1 MYVSYYFGEEYK
13 TSGLN
18 DTFKKTTLTLG
29 MTRYLWFTE
38 YESSDVLIEILFVSL
53 IHI

>member
-1 MYVSYYFGEEYK
+1 MYVFYYFGEEYK

-29 MTRYLWFTE
+29 RLDTYGLLNMRAQTC
-38 YESSDVLIEILFVSL
+38 
-53 IHI
+53 